1 MSKNVQI
8 SMELFTKLWLYHCHG
23 IFTDEDMDFIKK
35 ELALKSAKIQE
46 HGRFT
51 RYYNGDASA
60 WYDKDKAEAELL
72 KIVDEMQKIEEN
84 GI

>member
-1 MSKNVQI
+1 MAKNVQI
-8 SMELFTKLWLYHCHG
+8 STELFTKLWLYHCHG
-23 IFTDEDMDFIKK
+23 IFSDDDIDFIKK

-72 KIVDEMQKIEEN
+72 KIVDEMQNII
-84 GI
+84 GG

>member
-1 MSKNVQI
+1 MAKNVQI

-60 WYDKDKAEAELL
+60 WYEKDQATEELL
-72 KIVDEMQKIEEN
+72 KLVDEIRK
-84 GI
+84 